1 MSYETSNPLC
11 LVSQRVGADGGAIWM
26 YKDGDAL
33 ATVTGI
39 NYVSN
44 ATDLGLVAGDR
55 VIHVDSTNTITTDLT
70 AVAWTNGTAVGAL
83 CSAIEPIGETSIALD
98 SEGTG
103 TVLIGDIITFDNG
116 DETEYQVTT
125 GDADISGG
133 GTLVI
138 TPGLVVA
145 TAVGT
150 KIKVKPDVIN
160 LSSAQAG
167 SSVVA
172 SSPSAYLLSPNE
184 SGKTFLF
191 DAVAGQSFT
200 LPTAVAGLKYRFVT
214 TVDLTSN
221 AFAVL
226 CSTAV
231 AGDFMVGSVHG
242 AIEGAATDEMH
253 FANGTTHLG
262 FSANKTTTG
271 GLIGSTLK
279 VEAISDTLWLVSGV
293 QSCTA
298 TPATP
303 FTT

>member
-1 MSYETSNPLC
+1 MT
-11 LVSQRVGADGGAIWM
+11 SQRVGADGGAVWH
-26 YKDGDAL
+26 YKDGDDL

-39 NYVSN
+39 NYITN
-44 ATDLGLVAGDR
+44 GTDLGLVSGDK
-55 VIHVDSTNTITTDLT
+55 VIHYDSTNTKTTDLT
-70 AVAWTNGTAVGAL
+70 AVAWANGTASGAL
-83 CSAIEPIGETSIALD
+83 CSAIEPIGETSIALQ
-98 SEGTG
+98 SAGTG

-116 DETEYQVTT
+116 DETEYRVTT
-125 GDADISGG
+125 GDTDISDG

-138 TPGLVVA
+138 TPALVVA

-150 KIKVKPDVIN
+150 KIKVKSDVFN
-160 LSSAQAG
+160 LSSGDGG
-167 SSVVA
+167 SPAVA
-172 SSPSAYLLSPNE
+172 SSPAAYLISPNE
-184 SGKTFLF
+184 SGSTFLF

-200 LPTAVAGLKYRFVT
+200 LPTAVVGLKYRFVT
-214 TVDLTSN
+214 TVNLTSN

-226 CSTAV
+226 TSTAT

-242 AIEGAATDEMH
+242 AIEGAATDEVH

-271 GLIGSTLK
+271 GLIGSTLE